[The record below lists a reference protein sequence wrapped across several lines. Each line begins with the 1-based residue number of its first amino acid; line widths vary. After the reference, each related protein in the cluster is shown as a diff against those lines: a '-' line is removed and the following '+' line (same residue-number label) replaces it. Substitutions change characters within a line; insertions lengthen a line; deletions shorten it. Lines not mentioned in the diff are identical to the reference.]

1 VLLSQ
6 VGYSSSF
13 SAGAKMPSMKRI
25 ARFLTVA
32 SWLICV
38 NALSQTNQEK
48 PVETNAC
55 DIANNPV
62 QFKGKLVQVRA
73 QIWPVTVTLNG
84 TMLDEYVLNGSTK
97 FVGGEARSCRFLSAN
112 FLRPN
117 GLYGHT
123 YFGTFTGRVVGN
135 NQAVD
140 SLHPWRPS
148 SRSAVMLLIESQADI
163 HGEQDYL
170 NGLVKRPQIYD
181 QRSRSFITPE

>member
-1 VLLSQ
+1 
-6 VGYSSSF
+6 
-13 SAGAKMPSMKRI
+13 MPSMKRI

-32 SWLICV
+32 SWLLCV
-38 NALSQTNQEK
+38 NALSQTIQEK

-73 QIWPVTVTLNG
+73 QIWPDTATTNG
-84 TMLDEYVLNGSTK
+84 AMLDGYWLYGSTK
-97 FVGGEARSCRFLSAN
+97 FLREESGTCRFLPAH
-112 FLRPN
+112 FVRPN

-123 YFGTFTGRVVGN
+123 YFATFTGRVVGN

-140 SLHPWRPS
+140 PLHPWQPRR
-148 SRSAVMLLIESQADI
+148 RSAVMLLIEYQADV
-163 HGEQDYL
+163 HGEKDYL
-170 NGLVKRPQIYD
+170 NGPLRRPEIYD

>member
-1 VLLSQ
+1 
-6 VGYSSSF
+6 
-13 SAGAKMPSMKRI
+13 MPSMKRI

-73 QIWPVTVTLNG
+73 QIWPDTVTANG
-84 TMLDEYVLNGSTK
+84 AMLDGYWLYGSTK
-97 FVGGEARSCRFLSAN
+97 FLREESGTCRFLPAH
-112 FLRPN
+112 FVRPN

-123 YFGTFTGRVVGN
+123 YFASFTGRVVRN

-140 SLHPWRPS
+140 SLHPWQPRR
-148 SRSAVMLLIESQADI
+148 RSAVMLLIESQADV
-163 HGEQDYL
+163 HGEKDYL
-170 NGLVKRPQIYD
+170 NGPLRRPEIYD
-181 QRSRSFITPE
+181 QRSHSFITPE

>member
-1 VLLSQ
+1 
-6 VGYSSSF
+6 
-13 SAGAKMPSMKRI
+13 MKRI

-38 NALSQTNQEK
+38 DALSQTNQEK

-73 QIWPVTVTLNG
+73 QIWPVTFALNG

-112 FLRPN
+112 FHRPN

-135 NQAVD
+135 NHAVD
-140 SLHPWRPS
+140 PLHPWRPS
-148 SRSAVMLLIESQADI
+148 RRSAIMLLIESQADV
-163 HGEQDYL
+163 HGEADYM
-170 NGLVKRPQIYD
+170 NGPLRWPQIYD
-181 QRSRSFITPE
+181 QHSRSFITPE

>member
-1 VLLSQ
+1 
-6 VGYSSSF
+6 
-13 SAGAKMPSMKRI
+13 MPSMKRI
-25 ARFLTVA
+25 ARFLSVA

-55 DIANNPV
+55 DVANNPV

-73 QIWPVTVTLNG
+73 QVWPITLTLNG
-84 TMLDEYVLNGSTK
+84 TRLDEYVLNGSTK
-97 FVGGEARSCRFLSAN
+97 FVEEEARTCRFLFAN

-117 GLYGHT
+117 GLYGLT
-123 YFGTFTGRVVGN
+123 YFSTFTGRVVAN

-140 SLHPWRPS
+140 SLQPWRPS
-148 SRSAVMLLIESQADI
+148 RRSAVMLLIESQADV
-163 HGEQDYL
+163 HGERNYM
-170 NGLVKRPQIYD
+170 NGPVKRPQIYD